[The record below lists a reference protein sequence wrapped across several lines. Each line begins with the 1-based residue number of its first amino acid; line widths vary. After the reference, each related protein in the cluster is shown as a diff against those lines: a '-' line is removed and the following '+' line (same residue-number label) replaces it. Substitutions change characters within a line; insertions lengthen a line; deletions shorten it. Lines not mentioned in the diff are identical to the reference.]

1 MYKSMNLKNGC
12 SVRGRRG
19 SVLVEFALIAL
30 ILYLI
35 LAATIEFGR
44 ALMAAQLLQQA
55 ADIAAREVAR
65 TPGLPVVGT
74 LTDWSN
80 PNDINA
86 AFVESVNGSPANPN
100 SPNAVV
106 LQTIFDPQYLVV
118 DISNGLDYFNDK
130 PILNR
135 LLAPLMIADYTN
147 PDFPKGV
154 LRYPGALV
162 PDSNM
167 PSGYTVQIPVVSY
180 AGGVETIQST
190 MLPVVQ
196 EIFYSSD
203 SSNTTPLDP
212 NGSNPDYSP
221 FGVVASSTSVVP
233 PQLRGTVALR
243 INYPFQAASL
253 SATAPSSNWP
263 PDPNFNYIKPSDGT
277 NTPGTYSGPNGLGDQ
292 LVFATNVRPY
302 RRLISAQAI
311 YRREVLGP

>member
-12 SVRGRRG
+12 SVRDRCG

-74 LTDWSN
+74 LTDWEN
-80 PNDINA
+80 PSDLNA
-86 AFVESVNGSPANPN
+86 AFNNT
-100 SPNAVV
+100 VV

-118 DISNGLDYFNDK
+118 DISHGLDYFNDK

-135 LLAPLMIADYTN
+135 LLAPLMIPDYAN
-147 PDFPKGV
+147 GV
-154 LRYPGALV
+154 LRYPGVLV
-162 PDSNM
+162 ANSERRPDRADPRGQLCGRGRDDSVDDAAGR
-167 PSGYTVQIPVVSY
+167 SGDFLQL
-180 AGGVETIQST
+180 GC
-190 MLPVVQ
+190 
-196 EIFYSSD
+196 
-203 SSNTTPLDP
+203 SNTTPLDP
-212 NGSNPDYSP
+212 NGYNPDYSP
-221 FGVVASSTSVVP
+221 FGLVASSTSVVP

-263 PDPNFNYIKPSDGT
+263 PDPNFNYIHPSDGT

>member
-1 MYKSMNLKNGC
+1 MCKSMNLKNGC
-12 SVRGRRG
+12 SVRGRCG

-74 LTDWSN
+74 LTDWDN
-80 PNDINA
+80 PSDTNA
-86 AFVESVNGSPANPN
+86 AFNNP
-100 SPNAVV
+100 VV

-135 LLAPLMIADYTN
+135 LLAPLMIPDYAN
-147 PDFPKGV
+147 GV

-162 PDSNM
+162 ANS
-167 PSGYTVQIPVVSY
+167 SGGHTVQIPVVSY

-203 SSNTTPLDP
+203 SSNTTTLDP
-212 NGSNPDYSP
+212 NGSNSDYSP
-221 FGVVASSTSVVP
+221 FGLVASSTSVVP

-263 PDPNFNYIKPSDGT
+263 PDPNFNYIQPSDGT

>member
-35 LAATIEFGR
+35 FAATIEFGR

-55 ADIAAREVAR
+55 ADIAAREIAR

-74 LTDWSN
+74 LTDWEN
-80 PNDINA
+80 PSDLNA
-86 AFVESVNGSPANPN
+86 AFNNP
-100 SPNAVV
+100 VI

-147 PDFPKGV
+147 PDYPNGV

-162 PDSNM
+162 ANS
-167 PSGYTVQIPVVSY
+167 SGGHTVQIPVVTYS
-180 AGGVETIQST
+180 GGVEQIGA
-190 MLPVVQ
+190 MLPVVE
-196 EIFYSSD
+196 EILPNTSIDPSSSYSSD
-203 SSNTTPLDP
+203 N
-212 NGSNPDYSP
+212 SP
-221 FGVVASSTSVVP
+221 FCLVAANVA

-263 PDPNFNYIKPSDGT
+263 PDPNFNYIHPSDGT

-302 RRLISAQAI
+302 RRLLSAQAI

>member
-100 SPNAVV
+100 SANAVV

-118 DISNGLDYFNDK
+118 AISNGLD
-130 PILNR
+130 
-135 LLAPLMIADYTN
+135 
-147 PDFPKGV
+147 
-154 LRYPGALV
+154 
-162 PDSNM
+162 
-167 PSGYTVQIPVVSY
+167 
-180 AGGVETIQST
+180 
-190 MLPVVQ
+190 
-196 EIFYSSD
+196 
-203 SSNTTPLDP
+203 
-212 NGSNPDYSP
+212 
-221 FGVVASSTSVVP
+221 
-233 PQLRGTVALR
+233 
-243 INYPFQAASL
+243 
-253 SATAPSSNWP
+253 
-263 PDPNFNYIKPSDGT
+263 
-277 NTPGTYSGPNGLGDQ
+277 
-292 LVFATNVRPY
+292 
-302 RRLISAQAI
+302 
-311 YRREVLGP
+311 

>member
-1 MYKSMNLKNGC
+1 MYKLMNLKNGC

-35 LAATIEFGR
+35 LAATVEFGR

-55 ADIAAREVAR
+55 ADIAAREIAR

-74 LTDWSN
+74 LTDWEN
-80 PNDINA
+80 PSDTNA
-86 AFVESVNGSPANPN
+86 AFNNPL
-100 SPNAVV
+100 VV
-106 LQTIFDPQYLVV
+106 QTIFDPQYLVV
-118 DISNGLDYFNDK
+118 DIGNGLDYFNDK

-135 LLAPLMIADYTN
+135 LLAPLMIPDYAN
-147 PDFPKGV
+147 GF

-162 PDSNM
+162 ANSSM
-167 PSGYTVQIPVVSY
+167 PSGYTVQIPVVTYS
-180 AGGVETIQST
+180 GGVEHIGA
-190 MLPVVQ
+190 MLPVVE
-196 EIFYSSD
+196 EILPNTSIGPNSSYSSD
-203 SSNTTPLDP
+203 N
-212 NGSNPDYSP
+212 SP
-221 FGVVASSTSVVP
+221 FCLVAANVA

-263 PDPNFNYIKPSDGT
+263 PDPNFNYIHPSDGT
-277 NTPGTYSGPNGLGDQ
+277 TTPGTYSGPNGLGDQ

>member
-1 MYKSMNLKNGC
+1 MFFNRNYPVEGRATS
-12 SVRGRRG
+12 RRG

-35 LAATIEFGR
+35 LAATVEFGR
-44 ALMAAQLLQQA
+44 ALMVAQLLQQA

-65 TPGLPVVGT
+65 TPGLPLVGT

-80 PNDINA
+80 PNDSNA
-86 AFVESVNGSPANPN
+86 VFVDSVNGSPANPD
-100 SPNAVV
+100 SANAVV

-135 LLAPLMIADYTN
+135 LLAPLMIADYAN
-147 PDFPKGV
+147 GF

-167 PSGYTVQIPVVSY
+167 PSGYTVQIPVVTYS
-180 AGGVETIQST
+180 GGVEQIGA

-196 EIFYSSD
+196 EILPDTSIAPTSSYSYND
-203 SSNTTPLDP
+203 
-212 NGSNPDYSP
+212 SP
-221 FGVVASSTSVVP
+221 FCIIAANVTPSSS
-233 PQLRGTVALR
+233 RGIVALR
-243 INYPFQAASL
+243 INYPFQAASV
-253 SATAPSSNWP
+253 SATAPNDTWP
-263 PDPNFNYIKPSDGT
+263 PDPNFNYIEPSDGT

-292 LVFATNVRPY
+292 LAFAQNVRPF

-311 YRREVLGP
+311 YRREALGP

>member
-12 SVRGRRG
+12 SVRGRCG

-65 TPGLPVVGT
+65 TPGLPAVGT
-74 LTDWSN
+74 LTDWDN
-80 PNDINA
+80 PSDTNA
-86 AFVESVNGSPANPN
+86 AFNNP
-100 SPNAVV
+100 VV
-106 LQTIFDPQYLVV
+106 LQTIFDPKYLVV

-135 LLAPLMIADYTN
+135 LLAPLMI
-147 PDFPKGV
+147 PDHKNGV

-162 PDSNM
+162 ANS
-167 PSGYTVQIPVVSY
+167 SGGHTVQIPVVSY

-203 SSNTTPLDP
+203 SSNTTTLDP

-221 FGVVASSTSVVP
+221 FGVASSTSVVP

-263 PDPNFNYIKPSDGT
+263 PDPNFNYIHPSDGT

>member
-1 MYKSMNLKNGC
+1 MCKSMNLKNGC
-12 SVRGRRG
+12 SVRGRCG

-74 LTDWSN
+74 LTDWDN
-80 PNDINA
+80 PSDTNA
-86 AFVESVNGSPANPN
+86 AFNNP
-100 SPNAVV
+100 VV

-135 LLAPLMIADYTN
+135 LLAPLMIPDYAN
-147 PDFPKGV
+147 GV

-162 PDSNM
+162 ANS
-167 PSGYTVQIPVVSY
+167 SGGHTVQIPVVSY

-263 PDPNFNYIKPSDGT
+263 PDPNFNYIQPSDGT

>member
-100 SPNAVV
+100 SANAVV

-118 DISNGLDYFNDK
+118 PINTGLDSTGSW

-135 LLAPLMIADYTN
+135 LLAPLMFPDYEN
-147 PDFPKGV
+147 GF

-167 PSGYTVQIPVVSY
+167 RSGYTVQIPVVTYS
-180 AGGVETIQST
+180 GGVEQIGT
-190 MLPVVQ
+190 MLPVVE
-196 EIFYSSD
+196 EILPNTSIDPTSSY
-203 SSNTTPLDP
+203 
-212 NGSNPDYSP
+212 GSDNSP
-221 FGVVASSTSVVP
+221 FCLVAANVA

-253 SATAPSSNWP
+253 SATAPSYNWP
-263 PDPNFNYIKPSDGT
+263 PDPNFNYIHPSDGT

>member
-1 MYKSMNLKNGC
+1 MYKSMNLKKGC

-86 AFVESVNGSPANPN
+86 AFVDSVNGSPANPN
-100 SPNAVV
+100 SANAVV

-147 PDFPKGV
+147 PHFPNGV

-167 PSGYTVQIPVVSY
+167 PSGYTVQIPVVTYS
-180 AGGVETIQST
+180 GGVEQIGTM
-190 MLPVVQ
+190 MLPVVE
-196 EIFYSSD
+196 EILPDTSTIDPTSSYGFD
-203 SSNTTPLDP
+203 N
-212 NGSNPDYSP
+212 SP
-221 FGVVASSTSVVP
+221 FCLVAANVA

-263 PDPNFNYIKPSDGT
+263 PDPNFNYIQPSDGT

>member
-35 LAATIEFGR
+35 FAATIEFGR

-74 LTDWSN
+74 LTDWDN
-80 PNDINA
+80 PSDTNA
-86 AFVESVNGSPANPN
+86 AFNNP
-100 SPNAVV
+100 VV

-135 LLAPLMIADYTN
+135 LLAPLMIPDYAN
-147 PDFPKGV
+147 GV

-162 PDSNM
+162 ANS
-167 PSGYTVQIPVVSY
+167 SGGHTVQIPVVTYS
-180 AGGVETIQST
+180 GGVEQIGA
-190 MLPVVQ
+190 MLPVVE
-196 EIFYSSD
+196 EILYWNP
-203 SSNTTPLDP
+203 SNTTPPPDP
-212 NGSNPDYSP
+212 NSYNPDYSP
-221 FGVVASSTSVVP
+221 FGLVAASTSNVAASTSNVVP

-253 SATAPSSNWP
+253 SATAPSYNWP
-263 PDPNFNYIKPSDGT
+263 PDPNFNYIHPSDGT

-302 RRLISAQAI
+302 RRLLSAQAI

>member
-35 LAATIEFGR
+35 FAATIEFGR
-44 ALMAAQLLQQA
+44 ALMGAQLLQQA

-74 LTDWSN
+74 LTDWDN
-80 PNDINA
+80 PSDTNA
-86 AFVESVNGSPANPN
+86 AFNNP
-100 SPNAVV
+100 VV

-135 LLAPLMIADYTN
+135 LLAPLMIPDYTN
-147 PDFPKGV
+147 GF

-162 PDSNM
+162 ANASM
-167 PSGYTVQIPVVSY
+167 PSGYTVQIPVVTYS
-180 AGGVETIQST
+180 GGVEQIGA
-190 MLPVVQ
+190 MLPVVE
-196 EIFYSSD
+196 EILAWNP
-203 SSNTTPLDP
+203 SNTTPPPDP
-212 NGSNPDYSP
+212 NSYNPDYSP
-221 FGVVASSTSVVP
+221 FGVAASTSNVAASTSNVVP

-253 SATAPSSNWP
+253 SATAPSYNWP

-292 LVFATNVRPY
+292 FVFATNVRPY

>member
-1 MYKSMNLKNGC
+1 MNLKNGC

-35 LAATIEFGR
+35 LAATVEFGR

-74 LTDWSN
+74 LTDWDNTS
-80 PNDINA
+80 DTNA
-86 AFVESVNGSPANPN
+86 AFNNT
-100 SPNAVV
+100 VV

-135 LLAPLMIADYTN
+135 LLAPLMIPDYDN
-147 PDFPKGV
+147 NC

-162 PDSNM
+162 TD
-167 PSGYTVQIPVVSY
+167 PSTGIRTVQIPVVTY

-203 SSNTTPLDP
+203 SSNSSNTTPLDP
-212 NGSNPDYSP
+212 NGYNPDYSP
-221 FGVVASSTSVVP
+221 FGLVAASTSNVVP
-233 PQLRGTVALR
+233 TQLRGIVALR

-263 PDPNFNYIKPSDGT
+263 PDPNFHYIQPSDGT
-277 NTPGTYSGPNGLGDQ
+277 NTPGTYSGPKGLGDQ
-292 LVFATNVRPY
+292 LVFARSVRPY

>member
-1 MYKSMNLKNGC
+1 MYKSMNLKKGC

-74 LTDWSN
+74 LTDWDNTS
-80 PNDINA
+80 DTNA
-86 AFVESVNGSPANPN
+86 AFNNT
-100 SPNAVV
+100 VV

-118 DISNGLDYFNDK
+118 DISKGLDYFNDK

-135 LLAPLMIADYTN
+135 LLAPLMIPDYTN
-147 PDFPKGV
+147 GF

-162 PDSNM
+162 ANASM
-167 PSGYTVQIPVVSY
+167 PSGYTVQIPVVTYS
-180 AGGVETIQST
+180 GGVEQIGA
-190 MLPVVQ
+190 MLPVVE
-196 EIFYSSD
+196 EILPNTSIDPNSSYSSD
-203 SSNTTPLDP
+203 N
-212 NGSNPDYSP
+212 SP
-221 FGVVASSTSVVP
+221 FCLVAANVA

-263 PDPNFNYIKPSDGT
+263 PDPNFNYIHPSDGT

-302 RRLISAQAI
+302 RRLLSAQAI